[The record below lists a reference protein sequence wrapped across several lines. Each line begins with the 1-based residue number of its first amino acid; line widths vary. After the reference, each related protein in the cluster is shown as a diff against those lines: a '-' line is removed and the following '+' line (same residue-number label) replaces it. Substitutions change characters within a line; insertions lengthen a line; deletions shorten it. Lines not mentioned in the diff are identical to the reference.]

1 MSALRYCDEI
11 LETTNFKEGKVYLI
25 SWFQRFQSMVV
36 GLCCFGP
43 VAAQYIMAG
52 AHGEEACLPYANCEG
67 EREGEEGAMAPKSP
81 SKAYF

>member
-1 MSALRYCDEI
+1 
-11 LETTNFKEGKVYLI
+11 
-25 SWFQRFQSMVV
+25 MVF

-67 EREGEEGAMAPKSP
+67 EREGEEGAVAPKSP